1 MNLGLPISS
10 GHFWEFS
17 QYFKELISSSVRV
30 SFVAHLGYGFDV
42 ATNRY
47 NQAHIKFMHPWTFFG
62 SWTLTFVF
70 YKQQTILA
78 SLNMHTCHAFQLP
91 FFPLSSSLSVIT
103 NKFI

>member
-10 GHFWEFS
+10 GHFWEFF

-47 NQAHIKFMHPWTFFG
+47 NQAHINFMHPWKFFG
-62 SWTLTFVF
+62 SWTLTFVS

-78 SLNMHTCHAFQLP
+78 SLNMHTCHASQLP
-91 FFPLSSSLSVIT
+91 FFLSALLSA
-103 NKFI
+103 